1 MPGPRRAD
9 KVNGMA
15 GRIVLFGATGYTG
28 KLTAEALVND
38 GAKPLLAARNEE
50 SLEALADGLG
60 DDLETAVADVTDPA
74 SVRDLLGPGDVM
86 VSTVGPFVR
95 WGAPAVEAAID
106 AGCAYLDSTGEPAFI
121 RDVFE
126 RWGPDA
132 EAAGAPLLTAQGYD
146 WVPGN
151 LAGALA
157 LSEAGDAARKVAVG
171 YFMTGSGSGGMSGGT
186 MSSLTG
192 ALLEPGFAYR
202 DGRIVTEQG
211 GRRVR
216 SFAVRGK
223 SRQAISIGSSEHFTL
238 PQLYTQ
244 VTDVDAYLGWFGPL
258 SRPMQVGSFALG
270 AIAKVPPAKR
280 GVGALLSRFV
290 KGSTG
295 GPDSEERAGSGSHI
309 VGLALDADGEILAE
323 VKLEGVDGYTFTAAF
338 LAWASQ
344 RALEGGIEG
353 AGALGP
359 AEAFGLDELERGV
372 SAAGIARV

>member
-1 MPGPRRAD
+1 
-9 KVNGMA
+9 MA

-28 KLTAEALVND
+28 RLTAEALVNH

-50 SLEALADGLG
+50 SLSALADELG
-60 DDLETAVADVTDPA
+60 GKLETAVADVTDPA
-74 SVRDLLGPGDVM
+74 SVRGLLGPGDVM
-86 VSTVGPFVR
+86 LSTVGPFVR
-95 WGAPAVEAAID
+95 WGAPAIEAAID
-106 AGCAYLDSTGEPAFI
+106 AGSAYLDSTGEPAFI

-157 LSEAGDAARKVAVG
+157 LREAGDAARRVAVG
-171 YFMTGSGSGGMSGGT
+171 YFMTGSASGGMSGGT

-192 ALLEPGFAYR
+192 ALLEPSFAYR
-202 DGRIVTEQG
+202 EGRIVTEQG

-238 PQLYTQ
+238 PQLNPR

-258 SRPMQVGSFALG
+258 SRPMQIGSFALG
-270 AIAKVPPAKR
+270 AIAKVPPARR
-280 GVGALLSRFV
+280 GLDALLSRFV

-295 GPDSEERAGSGSHI
+295 GPDATERAGGGSHI
-309 VGLALDADGEILAE
+309 VGLALDADGEILSE
-323 VKLEGVDGYTFTAAF
+323 VKLEGIDGYTFTAAF

-344 RALEGGIEG
+344 RALEGAIDG

-372 SAAGIARV
+372 SAAGISRA

>member
-1 MPGPRRAD
+1 
-9 KVNGMA
+9 MA

-28 KLTAEALVND
+28 RLTAAALRSN

-50 SLEALADGLG
+50 SLAALADELG
-60 DDLETAVADVTDPA
+60 GDLETATADVTDPP
-74 SVRDLLGPGDVM
+74 SVRDLLGPGDVL

-126 RWGPDA
+126 RWGPGA

-157 LSEAGDAARKVAVG
+157 LSEAGDDARKVAVG

-211 GRRVR
+211 ARRIR
-216 SFAVRGK
+216 SFAVRGR

-238 PQLYTQ
+238 PRLNAQ

-258 SRPMQVGSFALG
+258 SRPMQIGSFALG
-270 AIAKVPPAKR
+270 AIAKLPPAKR
-280 GVGALLSRFV
+280 GVEALLSRLV

-295 GPDSEERAGSGSHI
+295 GPDEEERAGGGSHI
-309 VGLALDADGEILAE
+309 VGLALDGDGEVLAE

-344 RALEGGIEG
+344 RALDGGIDG

-359 AEAFGLDELERGV
+359 AEAFGLAELERGV
-372 SAAGIARV
+372 SAAGIARA